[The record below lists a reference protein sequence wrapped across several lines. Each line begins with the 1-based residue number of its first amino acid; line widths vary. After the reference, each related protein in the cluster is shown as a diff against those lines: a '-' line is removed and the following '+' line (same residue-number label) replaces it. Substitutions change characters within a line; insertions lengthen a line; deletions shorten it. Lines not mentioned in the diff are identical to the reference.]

1 VPVITVPK
9 ALRERLGEEGVEALV
24 EPINAAYAHA
34 RDDTLT
40 LAAEKFERRLA
51 EVGARFETRLT
62 EVEAK
67 FERRLTEEVARLE
80 ALISQE
86 VTRLEAKISQEVARL
101 EAKIETKISEVKADL
116 IRWMFLFWVGQLGA
130 ILGILLM
137 FFRR

>member
-9 ALRERLGEEGVEALV
+9 VLRERLGEEGVEALV

-40 LAAEKFERRLA
+40 LAAEKFERRLTEEA
-51 EVGARFETRLT
+51 ARL
-62 EVEAK
+62 EAK
-67 FERRLTEEVARLE
+67 ISQEVARLE

-86 VTRLEAKISQEVARL
+86 VARLEAKISQEVARL

>member
-9 ALRERLGEEGVEALV
+9 VLRERLGEEGVEALV
-24 EPINAAYAHA
+24 ELINAAYAHA

-40 LAAEKFERRLA
+40 LAAEKFERRL
-51 EVGARFETRLT
+51 
-62 EVEAK
+62 
-67 FERRLTEEVARLE
+67 TEEVA
-80 ALISQE
+80 
-86 VTRLEAKISQEVARL
+86 RLEAKISQEVARL
-101 EAKIETKISEVKADL
+101 ETKISEVKADL

>member
-1 VPVITVPK
+1 
-9 ALRERLGEEGVEALV
+9 
-24 EPINAAYAHA
+24 
-34 RDDTLT
+34 
-40 LAAEKFERRLA
+40 
-51 EVGARFETRLT
+51 
-62 EVEAK
+62 
-67 FERRLTEEVARLE
+67 VARLE

-86 VTRLEAKISQEVARL
+86 VTHLEAKISQEVARL